1 MITTLTFD
9 LDDTLWS
16 THEVIGRAEQILFD
30 YLRTHCP
37 AFVEQHSVQS
47 FAKMRQGLIAMDPA
61 RAHNLRRL
69 RRDALAIEFQRLGQP
84 NADALADQASQI
96 FQTARQQVNFW
107 PGILEALAELA
118 THYQLI
124 AITNGTT
131 DILASQAGEYFSG
144 AFRADQFTRG
154 KPDPEM
160 FQAAMAAHDFTPA
173 QAVHVGDHWDQ
184 DILAAKALGLATA
197 WISTQPAPGPE
208 ADWHLSSVRELPDAL
223 AHH

>member
-107 PGILEALAELA
+107 PGILEALAELRA
-118 THYQLI
+118 WERSGRRRTPVIMVTAYDLPE
-124 AITNGTT
+124 
-131 DILASQAGEYFSG
+131 DRRRMLDAGADGYVAKPLDAERL
-144 AFRADQFTRG
+144 RAELQR
-154 KPDPEM
+154 
-160 FQAAMAAHDFTPA
+160 
-173 QAVHVGDHWDQ
+173 V
-184 DILAAKALGLATA
+184 LG
-197 WISTQPAPGPE
+197 
-208 ADWHLSSVRELPDAL
+208 
-223 AHH
+223 